1 MSKRLLT
8 LTLAVLLFAAACG
21 RDKETTAGDTNTSAP
36 SSETTADSGDNPGL
50 DQGAFG
56 DLGVVCS
63 PAPDGEENAAGSDPG
78 VTADSLQVSTFS
90 DPGFQGRLGSEP
102 GAVRHCRRRSRIG
115 ATSTAGSTA
124 ARSCSRSATRSSPS
138 IQQRVIEA
146 CDQGDFFMVGGGAVF
161 DDTGQKDRL
170 ACGLPAI
177 PGYVVTPAAIEA
189 DLSIQPVPNPNNED
203 PVGQFR
209 YLFDTFPESTDAVG
223 VFAGSIDDHQARR
236 GPQQGSAR
244 TMGAKVVYDGT
255 YNPVGET
262 TWRPFLEAMRNAG
275 VKGLYCVGDPG
286 RPLVVPRRGG
296 EPRHDVRLG
305 RRRSE
310 QLRPRGARRRRR
322 RPTASTCAPRSTRS
336 SILSVAQDNP
346 ATEQYR
352 ELMAQYKP
360 DGKIAY
366 LGVQGPVRHGCCSPK
381 PRASA
386 APNVTRD
393 CVWEKTR
400 AITDWTGGGLQAKHD
415 LQTAKASDCTAILTV
430 ENQTFQLA
438 DGYEPNDGIYN
449 CDPKNVIALTG
460 DYGQGAKCPNPAY
473 ADDPKPSTCS

>member
-21 RDKETTAGDTNTSAP
+21 RDEETTAGDTNTSVP
-36 SSETTADSGDNPGL
+36 SSETTADSGGNPGL

-63 PAPDGEENAAGSDPG
+63 PAPDGEENAAASDPG

-90 DPGFQGRLGSEP
+90 DPGFQGRLGLNQELFDT
-102 GAVRHCRRRSRIG
+102 AD
-115 ATSTAGSTA
+115 AFTSWCNEHGGIHGRKIVLEKRDAKLA
-124 ARSCSRSATRSSPS
+124 EY
-138 IQQRVIEA
+138 QQRVIEA

-189 DLSIQPVPNPNNED
+189 DLSIQPVPIPNNED

-209 YLFDTFPESTDAVG
+209 YLFDTFPESTDAIG
-223 VFAGSIDDHQARR
+223 VFAGSIATTKLVADRNKEAL
-236 GPQQGSAR
+236 A

-275 VKGLYCVGDPG
+275 VKGLYFVGDPG
-286 RPLVVPRRGG
+286 VLSSFLA
-296 EPRHDVRLG
+296 EAASLDVTFDWVAADPNNYDPAVLDAGPAADGVYMR
-305 RRRSE
+305 
-310 QLRPRGARRRRR
+310 
-322 RPTASTCAPRSTRS
+322 TAFYPF
-336 SILSVAQDNP
+336 LDPDVAQDNP

-360 DGKIAY
+360 DGRIAY
-366 LGVQGPVRHGCCSPK
+366 LGVQGL
-381 PRASA
+381 SA
-386 APNVTRD
+386 WLLFAKAAGECGADVTRD

-430 ENQTFQLA
+430 QNETFQLA